1 MHRRPWGFWKPIWEV
16 RDSKKLFWY
25 VLGILIL
32 AMAIP
37 YSIINQIIG
46 NIGYSAFDPSTTY
59 DQKIPFI
66 AWSFFVYLSLYLYY
80 PAAAWFGR
88 TSNQRIREMFAFHQ
102 GLFVMT
108 WVVFLIFIIIPTE
121 IHIRDNIPLH
131 IRNGE
136 GFWGLWYGDLM
147 HKTDM
152 PYNAWPSLHVAQSL
166 LIVLLLRKWEVIQ
179 NQTEVLVWIC
189 WVGLC
194 ISVLTTKQHFIFDLV
209 TGLVAALVTW
219 KYLCIPAMSDSSSKE
234 WLDAFPE

>member
-1 MHRRPWGFWKPIWEV
+1 
-16 RDSKKLFWY
+16 
-25 VLGILIL
+25 
-32 AMAIP
+32 
-37 YSIINQIIG
+37 
-46 NIGYSAFDPSTTY
+46 
-59 DQKIPFI
+59 
-66 AWSFFVYLSLYLYY
+66 
-80 PAAAWFGR
+80 
-88 TSNQRIREMFAFHQ
+88 
-102 GLFVMT
+102 MT

-121 IHIRDNIPLH
+121 IHIRDNIPLDV
-131 IRNGE
+131 RNGE

-179 NQTEVLVWIC
+179 KQTEILVWIC

-209 TGLVAALVTW
+209 TGLIAALITW
-219 KYLCIPAMSDSSSKE
+219 KYLCIPAMRHSSSIE